1 MNQEEIHIVPKLS
14 KPIRLQDYGVG
25 IFNLIPTK
33 SALKKALKK
42 NLLTVNNIPATSATF
57 IKGEEI
63 IKLNI
68 PVKKTFKTKL
78 KLKLDV
84 IYEDEYL
91 AIIKKPAG
99 ILVSGNSFK
108 TITNALPQNLKPS
121 QLKDATLP
129 QPVHRLDYPT
139 SGLLLVGK
147 TNTSIRFLNKLFET
161 KTIEKTYYA
170 ITIGNMQTQ
179 GIIKTPIENKISITH
194 YLVENSVDSK
204 RFEKLN
210 LVKLQPKTGR
220 KHQLRIHLSSLK
232 NPILGDREYGIP
244 SLILKGKGLYL
255 HAYKLKFTHPFS
267 KKIIEIEDEL
277 PKKFKKI
284 FETKQ

>member
-1 MNQEEIHIVPKLS
+1 MNQEEIHIVPKLL

-147 TNTSIRFLNKLFET
+147 TNSSIRFLNKLFET

-170 ITIGNMQTQ
+170 IAIGNMQKQ

-194 YLVENSVDSK
+194 YVVENSVDSK

-267 KKIIEIEDEL
+267 KKIIEIENEL

-284 FETKQ
+284 FETEQ

>member
-1 MNQEEIHIVPKLS
+1 MNQEEIHIVPKLL

-108 TITNALPQNLKPS
+108 TIKNALPQNLKPS

-147 TNTSIRFLNKLFET
+147 TNSSIRFLNKLFET

-170 ITIGNMQTQ
+170 IAIGNMQKQ

-220 KHQLRIHLSSLK
+220 KHQLRIHLLSLK

-277 PKKFKKI
+277 PKKFKNI

>member
-1 MNQEEIHIVPKLS
+1 MNQEEIHIVPKLL

-147 TNTSIRFLNKLFET
+147 TNSSIRFLNKLFET

-170 ITIGNMQTQ
+170 IAIGNMQKQ

-220 KHQLRIHLSSLK
+220 KHQLRIHLLSLK

-277 PKKFKKI
+277 PKKFKNI

>member
-42 NLLTVNNIPATSATF
+42 NLLTVNKIPATSATF

-108 TITNALPQNLKPS
+108 TIKNALPQNLKPS

-170 ITIGNMQTQ
+170 ITIGNMQKQ

>member
-1 MNQEEIHIVPKLS
+1 MNQEEIHIVPKLL

-147 TNTSIRFLNKLFET
+147 TNSSIRFLNKLFET

-170 ITIGNMQTQ
+170 IAIGNMQKQ
-179 GIIKTPIENKISITH
+179 GIIKTPIENKISIT
-194 YLVENSVDSK
+194 YYVVENSVDSK

-210 LVKLQPKTGR
+210 LVKLKPKTGR

>member
-42 NLLTVNNIPATSATF
+42 NLLTVNKIPATSATF

-108 TITNALPQNLKPS
+108 TIKNALPQNLKPS

-170 ITIGNMQTQ
+170 ITIGNMQKQ

-194 YLVENSVDSK
+194 YVVENSVNSK